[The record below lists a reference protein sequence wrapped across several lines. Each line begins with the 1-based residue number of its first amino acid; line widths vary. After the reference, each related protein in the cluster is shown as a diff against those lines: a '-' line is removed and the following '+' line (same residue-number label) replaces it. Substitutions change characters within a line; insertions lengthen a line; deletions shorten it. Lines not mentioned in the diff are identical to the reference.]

1 MGDQKIITL
10 QEIFYDLYFQISYSF
25 LRPWPRICCNYHPP
39 DTNESSALMSDRLLR
54 VQMLH
59 IVCDQGWR
67 AGSPGLT
74 TRACLVICA
83 RASVVITQADT
94 TSDSD
99 HREEGG
105 QGAERSL

>member
-25 LRPWPRICCNYHPP
+25 LRPWSRICCNYHPP
-39 DTNESSALMSDRLLR
+39 DTNESPALMSDRLLR

-59 IVCDQGWR
+59 IVCAEGWV
-67 AGSPGLT
+67 T
-74 TRACLVICA
+74 WACPVICA

>member
-59 IVCDQGWR
+59 IVCHEGWVTW
-67 AGSPGLT
+67 AHYTGVSGDLCPGQC
-74 TRACLVICA
+74 RDN
-83 RASVVITQADT
+83 S
-94 TSDSD
+94 S
-99 HREEGG
+99 
-105 QGAERSL
+105 